1 MERLR
6 HALLGE
12 RKASKWIWIGLAG
25 VVVLSGTM
33 MWLVMPDLPWFAK
46 APVALV
52 AVAYMGLQTLMYLAR
67 DDESAD
73 EDGPDQRVAPPPEQ
87 FPPRLVLRIRASD
100 DPELTPESQEPSQP
114 VRRELQGTHS
124 R

>member
-1 MERLR
+1 MERVR

-12 RKASKWIWIGLAG
+12 RKASKWIWVGLAG
-25 VVVLSGTM
+25 VVVLTGTM

-46 APVALV
+46 APVALI

-73 EDGPDQRVAPPPEQ
+73 EDGPDQWVAPPPEQ
-87 FPPRLVLRIRASD
+87 LPPRLVLRIQASD
-100 DPELTPESQEPSQP
+100 DPELIPESNEPSQP
-114 VRRELQGTHS
+114 VKRELQETRS

>member
-1 MERLR
+1 MDRVR
-6 HALLGE
+6 RALLGE
-12 RKASKWIWIGLAG
+12 RKASKWIWLGLAG

-33 MWLVMPDLPWFAK
+33 MWLVMPDVPWFAK

-87 FPPRLVLRIRASD
+87 LPPRLVLRIRASH
-100 DPELTPESQEPSQP
+100 DPELTPETHELSRP
-114 VRRELQGTHS
+114 VKRELQGTQT

>member
-1 MERLR
+1 MERVR

-25 VVVLSGTM
+25 VVVLTGTM

-73 EDGPDQRVAPPPEQ
+73 EDGPDQRVAAPPQP
-87 FPPRLVLRIRASD
+87 FPPRLVVRIRASD
-100 DPELTPESQEPSQP
+100 DPKLPSQRPAPSQP
-114 VRRELQGTHS
+114 VERELEET
-124 R
+124 RRR

>member
-1 MERLR
+1 MDGVRR
-6 HALLGE
+6 ALLGE
-12 RKASKWIWIGLAG
+12 RKASKWIWLGLAG

-87 FPPRLVLRIRASD
+87 LPPRLVPRIRATHY
-100 DPELTPESQEPSQP
+100 PELTPE
-114 VRRELQGTHS
+114 T
-124 R
+124 

>member
-12 RKASKWIWIGLAG
+12 RKASKWIWLGLAG

-73 EDGPDQRVAPPPEQ
+73 EDGPDQKVAPPPEQ
-87 FPPRLVLRIRASD
+87 FPPRLVFRIRVSD
-100 DPELTPESQEPSQP
+100 EPEPTADAQEPSQP
-114 VRRELQGTHS
+114 AKRELQESHS